1 MFGLLLAFACS
12 EKVIDRKKRSI
23 IHTWRV
29 LVPLRRKVY
38 SIPNEAIV
46 TVISEERSVK
56 GGGIGDGGSGTRTVY
71 VVYLTTDDCELSLG
85 EYERFDGTDMGA
97 RMVAEKVS
105 VFLQAKMINHVK

>member
-1 MFGLLLAFACS
+1 MLAFACS

-23 IHTWRV
+23 IDTWRV

-46 TVISEERSVK
+46 TVMF
-56 GGGIGDGGSGTRTVY
+56 GMGSGTRTFY